1 MGGAFLKSIIENHY
15 VHNILLSKVELK
27 TNKKYVVA
35 KRTIDIIGSL
45 AGMIILFPLF
55 LLIAICI
62 KLESLKDPVIFS
74 QLRVGKNGKC
84 FKIYKF
90 RSMVVDAEDRLTELL
105 HKNEVKGAMFKIK
118 EDPRITKVGKFIRR
132 TSIDELPQLINILLG
147 HMSFVGPR
155 PPLPREVEK
164 YTEYE
169 KQRLLIIPGCTGLWQ
184 ISGRSNL
191 DFDQMLELDLKY
203 ISTRTLWLDIKII
216 IKTIFVLLNTKGAY

>member
-1 MGGAFLKSIIENHY
+1 MKSIIENHY
-15 VHNILLSKVELK
+15 VHNILLSEVELK

-45 AGMIILFPLF
+45 AGMIVLFPLF

-74 QLRVGKNGKC
+74 QIRVGKNGKC

-90 RSMVVDAEDRLTELL
+90 RSMVADAEDRLTELL

-191 DFDQMLELDLKY
+191 DFEQMLELDLKY
-203 ISTRTLWLDIKII
+203 ISTRTIWLDMKII
-216 IKTIFVLLNTKGAY
+216 VKTIFVLFNTKGAY

>member
-1 MGGAFLKSIIENHY
+1 M
-15 VHNILLSKVELK
+15 HNILLSKVELK

>member
-1 MGGAFLKSIIENHY
+1 MKSIIENHY

>member
-1 MGGAFLKSIIENHY
+1 MKSIIENHY

-203 ISTRTLWLDIKII
+203 ISTRTIWLDMKII
-216 IKTIFVLLNTKGAY
+216 VKTIFVLLNTKGAY